1 MARPT
6 LADGQVLRILTERST
21 CPPSFPSL
29 SFQSQFVAFP
39 IDACSSLMTEAVS
52 FLPSG

>member
-21 CPPSFPSL
+21 CPPSFTYL
-29 SFQSQFVAFP
+29 
-39 IDACSSLMTEAVS
+39 L
-52 FLPSG
+52 FLKPTC